1 MKLRLL
7 KQIYQSSG
15 SYIDDLYTGNETFEN
30 DLILQSFNNNTNQ
43 WENVPIVEEY
53 VDGTGDFINQ
63 QTGKTDKDE
72 YHESIYGEYY
82 E

>member
-15 SYIDDLYTGNETFEN
+15 SYINDLYTGDETFEN

-63 QTGKTDKDE
+63 QTGKTDNDSQKN
-72 YHESIYGEYY
+72 IKRL
-82 E
+82 

>member
-63 QTGKTDKDE
+63 QTGKTDNDSQKN
-72 YHESIYGEYY
+72 IKRL
-82 E
+82 